1 MPTIVTGRDGS
12 VQFGVGLPTVIIG
25 ERINPTGRKKLAA
38 ALVAGNLGLVEQE
51 ARNQRNAGAQIL
63 DVNVGAPGVKEEI
76 LLPRAV
82 ELVAEVSGLP
92 ICIDSASPEALRA
105 ALEVYPHKALINSVT
120 GEERSLSTVLPFV
133 RDYGAAVIGLTID
146 DDGIPSTAAR
156 RVEVAEKIVETAE
169 SLGIPRE
176 NVVIDCLVLAVS
188 ANPDAS
194 LVTLEALRTISG
206 QMSVSTAMG
215 VSNISFGMPER
226 MVVNSAFLSMAIEA
240 GLSAAIVNPAN
251 DSLLYTI
258 LSSNLLMGRDEF
270 AANFLSHYRSRRA
283 V

>member
-38 ALVAGNLGLVEQE
+38 ALVAGNLELVEQE

-270 AANFLSHYRSRRA
+270 AGNFLSHYRSRRA